1 MKRLAR
7 KKNSTKGKVT
17 SSSITRIADLRIRI
31 ITIIVLLVLWELFS
45 RLGVISMLALPRPTH
60 LLSVL
65 WELARFGFPKD
76 ITVWIHIKATIWRI
90 LQGYLLA
97 AVVAIPAGL
106 IIGRIYLLERAAN
119 PIVTFARS
127 IATISLL
134 PLAIAWFGVS
144 ELSRVLLIMYGAFWA
159 ILTNTI
165 QGVKSVD
172 VTFINVGKMF
182 GTNKTQL
189 FFRVILPATLPRI
202 FAGMKVALGISFMV
216 IIGVE
221 MIGTVKGLGAL
232 IQQARYFYKSDVAIA
247 GTIFIGIFGL
257 LISIILDWLEKIM
270 LPWAVGLEE
279 VKR

>member
-1 MKRLAR
+1 MPASVQKAKTAKL
-7 KKNSTKGKVT
+7 
-17 SSSITRIADLRIRI
+17 TRAVDIRIKI
-31 ITIIVLLVLWELFS
+31 ITILVLLALWEVLS
-45 RLGVISMLALPRPTH
+45 RLGVISMLALPRPSH
-60 LLSVL
+60 LALTISS
-65 WELARFGFPKD
+65 LATRGFPKD
-76 ITVWIHIKATIWRI
+76 ITVWLHIRATVWRI

-97 AVVAIPAGL
+97 AVVAIPSGL
-106 IIGRIYLLERAAN
+106 IIGRLYLLERAIN

-127 IATISLL
+127 VATISLL

-172 VTFINVGKMF
+172 RTLINVGRMY
-182 GTNKTQL
+182 GASRSGL
-189 FFRVILPATLPRI
+189 FFQVILPATLPRI
-202 FAGMKVALGISFMV
+202 FAGMKVALGIAFMV

-221 MIGTVKGLGAL
+221 MIGTVQGLGAL

-257 LISIILDWLEKIM
+257 LISIVLDWLERRM
-270 LPWAVGLEE
+270 LPWSVGIQE
-279 VKR
+279 VER